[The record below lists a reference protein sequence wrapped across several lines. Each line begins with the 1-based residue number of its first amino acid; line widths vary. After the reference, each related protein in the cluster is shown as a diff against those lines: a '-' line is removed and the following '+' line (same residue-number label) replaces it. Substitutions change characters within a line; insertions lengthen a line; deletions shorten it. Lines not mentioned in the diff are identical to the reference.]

1 MFTVTF
7 WKLAAERAI
16 KTAAQTLLL
25 TIGAAQ
31 GADLFQLDWATA
43 AAGAAA
49 GFVLSLLTSIV
60 SAPFGTPG
68 TPSLVT
74 EIPDSMTTVPALSNG
89 SEQPPVV

>member
-1 MFTVTF
+1 MFTATF

-31 GADLFQLDWATA
+31 GADLFQLEWATA

-49 GFVLSLLTSIV
+49 GLVLSLLTSIV
-60 SAPFGTPG
+60 SAPFGQPG
-68 TPSLVT
+68 TPSL
-74 EIPDSMTTVPALSNG
+74 ISDSTTTDPAPSIG
-89 SEQPPVV
+89 SEQTPIV